1 MKETI
6 YTIPVMD
13 AFKESN
19 ECPFCYMYHT
29 LETQAINFVLGPS
42 YMETDVRE
50 KTNELGFCKE
60 HLTKLYSQKNR
71 LGLALMLHSHMDV
84 TKHSLEKLLTDP
96 VKKPK
101 KSFLKKEASE
111 QKLTTYLKEQS
122 SKCYICD
129 KVQDTFN
136 RYVDTFFYL
145 WKKDKTFVDLVKT
158 CKGFCLEHFADIYQ
172 EGPKHLNDHALK
184 SFLDTIVPI
193 QLDNLQRVQDDLDW
207 FIKKSDY
214 RFADEPW
221 KNSRDALVRSM
232 VKSNSLITDED

>member
-1 MKETI
+1 MKEKI

-13 AFKESN
+13 AFRESN
-19 ECPFCYMYHT
+19 ECPFCHMYHT
-29 LETQAINFVLGPS
+29 LESQAINFVLGPS

-71 LGLALMLHSHMDV
+71 LGLALMLHSHMNV
-84 TKHSLEKLLTDP
+84 TRDALTKLLDQP
-96 VKKPK
+96 IK
-101 KSFLKKEASE
+101 KSKKGFLKKEAANQE
-111 QKLTTYLKEQS
+111 LTSYLKEKAT
-122 SKCYICD
+122 KCYICD
-129 KVQDTFN
+129 KVDDTFH
-136 RYVDTFFYL
+136 RYMDTFFYL
-145 WKKDKTFVDLVKT
+145 WKKDKDFIDLVKNSN
-158 CKGFCLEHFADIYQ
+158 GFCLEHFADMYQ
-172 EGPKHLNDHALK
+172 QAPKYLNDSALNA
-184 SFLDTIVPI
+184 FLEVVVPI

-232 VKSNSLITDED
+232 IKSNSLVTSDD